1 MCDENLTRNVLL
13 IVDVCQYL
21 LFWLCCVFVCN
32 VTSALVVVVV
42 RSTLDVVKYVAAADD
57 IVALVY
63 DPSPILVETVLMS
76 SPLVLLL

>member
-1 MCDENLTRNVLL
+1 MFVY
-13 IVDVCQYL
+13 I
-21 LFWLCCVFVCN
+21 CCAGCVVVFVCN

-42 RSTLDVVKYVAAADD
+42 RSTLDVVKYVAVADD

>member
-1 MCDENLTRNVLL
+1 MKTRLATFFSLSMFVN
-13 IVDVCQYL
+13 I
-21 LFWLCCVFVCN
+21 CCSGCVVFFVCN
-32 VTSALVVVVV
+32 VTSALGVVVV